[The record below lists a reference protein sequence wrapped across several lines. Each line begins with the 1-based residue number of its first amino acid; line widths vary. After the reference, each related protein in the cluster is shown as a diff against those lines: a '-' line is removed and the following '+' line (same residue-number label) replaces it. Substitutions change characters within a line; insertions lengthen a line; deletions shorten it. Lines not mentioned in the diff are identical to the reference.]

1 MDKET
6 LAALIDAYADAKASR
21 NKILIKSMIESL
33 EQALSS
39 IFPPEETP
47 AAPEGEGAGE
57 VVIGEY

>member
-39 IFPPEETP
+39 IIPPEEAP
-47 AAPEGEGAGE
+47 AAPEEERSGE

>member
-39 IFPPEETP
+39 IFPPEEAS
-47 AAPEGEGAGE
+47 AAPEEEGTGE

>member
-39 IFPPEETP
+39 IFPPEEAP
-47 AAPEGEGAGE
+47 AAPEEGGTSE